1 MRIER
6 SYLIVS
12 INDSILWHKR
22 LGYVNMEIL
31 SRLVKNKL
39 VKGLPH
45 IAFKKKKLCDA
56 CQMGKQMI
64 TSFKNKNN
72 ISTKKPLELLHI
84 DLPTR
89 TRSLSGN
96 RYVFV
101 VIDDFIMYTL
111 VLLLKLKDETI
122 FEFVKF
128 SKNKHKE

>member
-56 CQMGKQMI
+56 CQIGK
-64 TSFKNKNN
+64 
-72 ISTKKPLELLHI
+72 
-84 DLPTR
+84 
-89 TRSLSGN
+89 
-96 RYVFV
+96 
-101 VIDDFIMYTL
+101 
-111 VLLLKLKDETI
+111 
-122 FEFVKF
+122 
-128 SKNKHKE
+128 